1 MPRRE
6 TSPNRRPPQDPPG
19 LADLL
24 LQFRTVASERLD
36 EALRLRLPEGVSRSR
51 VRSWILAGS
60 VRVQGSPMRNPAWVL
75 APGVWVDLHVKR
87 PAPQAVPEFGPD
99 RILFEDEDLLVV
111 DKPAGL
117 PMHANLDPA
126 RSHLV
131 GLLEAFLARR
141 DGQAGYLGIHQRLDM
156 ETSGVVLLARSLRAN
171 PGLARQFEGRLLRK
185 SYLALVRTAGKG
197 PPASWLEARPLG
209 APLRRGGAVPIL
221 ESGGSAAR
229 TEFTVLASAGRALLI
244 QACPQTG
251 RKHQIRA
258 HLAGRGLPILGD
270 ALYGGPRS
278 VGGVSVPRPML
289 HAWRLELQHPHS
301 DRPLFFEAPLPGDFS
316 RLGDQLGVLGVWR
329 APESGK

>member
-1 MPRRE
+1 
-6 TSPNRRPPQDPPG
+6 
-19 LADLL
+19 
-24 LQFRTVASERLD
+24 
-36 EALRLRLPEGVSRSR
+36 
-51 VRSWILAGS
+51 
-60 VRVQGSPMRNPAWVL
+60 MRNPAWVL